1 MQFFGNIEDTFEDVV
16 DLEIFGNLFFVDGIF
31 GCLGAAG
38 IEHVVPALR
47 LAGQSVFFHLDAD
60 VGKFLVGLFDCRSPD
75 GVEQV
80 IDIFLVFGHT
90 VFQYLFGAV
99 LVAEQF
105 GAFEA
110 QLDEFGADGFVI
122 PFVALVATVVI
133 CIVHLVAQFTV
144 GAILE
149 HGIARRALH
158 VEHVLALLSL
168 LPGHVGGTL
177 DVCLWEAVEFF
188 L

>member
-1 MQFFGNIEDTFEDVV
+1 MQFFGNIEDAFEDVV
-16 DLEIFGNLFFVDGIF
+16 DFEIFGNLFFIDGIF

-38 IEHVVPALR
+38 VEHIVPALR
-47 LAGQSVFFHLDAD
+47 LAGQAVLLHLDAD
-60 VGKFLVGLFDCRSPD
+60 VRKFLVGLFDSRSPD

-80 IDIFLVFGHT
+80 IDIFLVFGHA

-122 PFVALVATVVI
+122 PFVALVASVVVG
-133 CIVHLVAQFTV
+133 IVHLVTQFAV

-149 HGIARRALH
+149 HGIARWALH

-168 LPGHVGGTL
+168 LPGHLGSTL
-177 DVCLWEAVEFF
+177 DVGLWEAVEFF